1 MGKLG
6 LNQLAAMNMV
16 YNRYSFTY
24 FLDSLERMGV
34 KQFELWAG
42 APHFCNFIQSLSDAG
57 KLRKEVEARGL
68 KIVCLT
74 PEQVLYPHNIASA
87 DKELRQFSLEY
98 FYNYIG
104 QTAELGVDKMLCC
117 AGWGDY
123 DQDREDA
130 WKRSVESLWSMVE
143 RAKKAGITLA
153 FEILGRF
160 ESNLVNDFAS
170 TRRMMEEIQDP
181 CFKLCLDTVPMR
193 TCGSSI
199 SDFFQAF
206 PGRICHFH
214 MTDGTPAGHVPCGT
228 GEHPIGAYIAELE
241 RLGYDRYITL
251 EIGDTSCCT
260 NPHEATE
267 SGFNYVKQFL

>member
-74 PEQVLYPHNIASA
+74 PEQVLYPHNIASS

-98 FYNYIG
+98 FYKYIG
-104 QTAELGVDKMLCC
+104 QTAELGADKMLCC
-117 AGWGDY
+117 AGWEIMTRTG
-123 DQDREDA
+123 RMRGNVP
-130 WKRSVESLWSMVE
+130 WKACGPWWSVQKRQESRWPLRYWADLRVTWSM
-143 RAKKAGITLA
+143 TL
-153 FEILGRF
+153 R
-160 ESNLVNDFAS
+160 
-170 TRRMMEEIQDP
+170 P
-181 CFKLCLDTVPMR
+181 
-193 TCGSSI
+193 
-199 SDFFQAF
+199 
-206 PGRICHFH
+206 PG
-214 MTDGTPAGHVPCGT
+214 A
-228 GEHPIGAYIAELE
+228 
-241 RLGYDRYITL
+241 
-251 EIGDTSCCT
+251 
-260 NPHEATE
+260 
-267 SGFNYVKQFL
+267 